1 MSEQQPIQ
9 LLGFYVAGLLCLGLA
24 IVKLTAGE
32 AMVVV
37 ESPAAVLD
45 HGGPQRALY
54 SDRICV
60 APFR

>member
-1 MSEQQPIQ
+1 MAR
-9 LLGFYVAGLLCLGLA
+9 LLTGWIALPGVGHCEAH
-24 IVKLTAGE
+24 AGE

-54 SDRICV
+54 SGGICV

>member
-1 MSEQQPIQ
+1 MTDEQHP
-9 LLGFYVAGLLCLGLA
+9 LLASLSTGWIALPGVGHCEAHS
-24 IVKLTAGE
+24 GE

-37 ESPAAVLD
+37 ESPATVLD

-54 SDRICV
+54 RGGICV